1 MGTAQ
6 GVIRPGV
13 LSDCPSLTML
23 PSLIY
28 SQKLFI
34 TDRDTEEPEAE
45 VLAVAWKNPWLQ
57 TELWALITLP

>member
-1 MGTAQ
+1 MGTVQ

-13 LSDCPSLTML
+13 LSDCPSLAML
-23 PSLIY
+23 PPLIH

-34 TDRDTEEPEAE
+34 TERNTEEPEAE
-45 VLAVAWKNPWLQ
+45 VLAVAWKNPWPR